1 MGLEG
6 GPVTVAVLL
15 DTAATLS
22 AVALAA
28 VLGTAA
34 VVKLTSLR
42 TTADEFAAL
51 GLRRSRV
58 LPALVGLTEVGAAS
72 AVILR
77 PPMGAVLAGVLL
89 VAFTGVVTW
98 ALANDR
104 QVSCGCFGPLSKEP
118 VSSAT
123 VVRNIVLLGL
133 SVLAGT
139 RPNLIRPDLAA
150 TVAISAAALT
160 AVVLAQAAMTAQR
173 LGRLWSVEMAGEMP
187 RESIVRTGR
196 SEE

>member
-1 MGLEG
+1 MTAAT
-6 GPVTVAVLL
+6 PVTSLL
-15 DTAATLS
+15 FDTAATLS
-22 AVALAA
+22 AVVLAA

-34 VVKLTSLR
+34 MVKLISLR

-51 GLRRSRV
+51 GLGRSRV
-58 LPALVGLTEVGAAS
+58 LPALVGLTEVGAAT
-72 AVILR
+72 ALIVQPRL
-77 PPMGAVLAGVLL
+77 GAALAGVLL

-123 VVRNIVLLGL
+123 VLRNVVLLGL
-133 SVLAGT
+133 AVLAGT
-139 RPNLIRPDLAA
+139 RPDLVRPDLAA
-150 TVAISAAALT
+150 TVAMTAAALT
-160 AVVLAQAAMTAQR
+160 AVVMAQAATTAQQ
-173 LGRLWSVEMAGEMP
+173 LGRLWSVELAGEMS
-187 RESIVRTGR
+187 RESTVQTGR